1 MPFREY
7 CDQDVTFNTLKCVS
21 SKYNLVRVAMENLFE
36 EVARKW
42 DLERLYTD
50 LAKVEGGELTITKKT
65 LLCALLYGYSP
76 AEIAKH
82 WYQSSNSN
90 SVRVTLSRDLYKP
103 LRALMAQK
111 LDVIP
116 TMAWG
121 KVSRLLAEAGYERL
135 QV

>member
-1 MPFREY
+1 MFY
-7 CDQDVTFNTLKCVS
+7 TVKCVS
-21 SKYNLVRVAMENLFE
+21 SKYNLVKVAMESLFE

-50 LAKVEGGELTITKKT
+50 LAEVEGRELTTTKKK

-82 WYQSSNSN
+82 LYQSSSSN
-90 SVRVTLSRDLYKP
+90 SVRVTLSRDLYKL

-111 LDVIP
+111 LDATSTI
-116 TMAWG
+116 AWG